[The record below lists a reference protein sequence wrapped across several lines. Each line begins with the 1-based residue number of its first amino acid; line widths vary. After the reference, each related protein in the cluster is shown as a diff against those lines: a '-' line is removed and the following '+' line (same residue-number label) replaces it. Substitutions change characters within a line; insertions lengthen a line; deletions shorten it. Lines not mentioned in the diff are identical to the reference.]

1 MLILTRKPGQSF
13 KVDLG
18 DIDPRTPIGEVFADG
33 PIEILVT
40 VVKGRQVRL
49 GIQASLGFSIMRSEL
64 VQITEALRS
73 KSFVG
78 ALARK

>member
-13 KVDLG
+13 KIELG

-40 VVKGRQVRL
+40 VVKGSRVRL
-49 GIQASLGFSIMRSEL
+49 GIQASPGLSILRSEL
-64 VQITEALRS
+64 QRMTDTLRS
-73 KSFVG
+73 RSFVG
-78 ALARK
+78 ALARR